1 MNSNTR
7 IQKSFHEIGL
17 DFFLLHSELAKGKLH
32 FYAKWKIIPL
42 FAIQDTLFFNTSSDP
57 ISTTVFIFYNGW
69 LRLIL
74 DYFLFLCKDLL
85 KIRKIMR
92 FKKMVKLSRIILKYK
107 NHTFIIVLKWIADFW
122 PDPASNSSLVAMNHF
137 FATA

>member
-57 ISTTVFIFYNGW
+57 ILTYKKCNFDNFY
-69 LRLIL
+69 
-74 DYFLFLCKDLL
+74 DCVYFLQRMTQTNFRLFLVPLQ
-85 KIRKIMR
+85 R
-92 FKKMVKLSRIILKYK
+92 FIKNNAIKKLVKLSRIILKYQ
-107 NHTFIIVLKWIADFW
+107 NHTFIIVLK
-122 PDPASNSSLVAMNHF
+122 
-137 FATA
+137 